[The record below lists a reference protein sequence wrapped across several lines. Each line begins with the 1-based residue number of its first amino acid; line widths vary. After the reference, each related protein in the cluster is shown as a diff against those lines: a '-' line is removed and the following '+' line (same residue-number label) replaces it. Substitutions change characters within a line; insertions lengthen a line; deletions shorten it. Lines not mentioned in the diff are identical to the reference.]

1 MVRGGSETFKNEVL
15 KITAPMLSF
24 SVFTVYLLSFT
35 LSLVNSY
42 SWKYNWSVVTNP
54 LRMDLIF
61 KNIIS
66 NTSLAD
72 NDAETSISSA

>member
-24 SVFTVYLLSFT
+24 SVFTVYLLSV
-35 LSLVNSY
+35 L

-72 NDAETSISSA
+72 NGAETFISDV

>member
-1 MVRGGSETFKNEVL
+1 MVRGGSETFKKLGL
-15 KITAPMLSF
+15 KITAPMISF
-24 SVFTVYLLSFT
+24 SVFTVYLLSG
-35 LSLVNSY
+35 L

>member
-1 MVRGGSETFKNEVL
+1 
-15 KITAPMLSF
+15 MLSF
-24 SVFTVYLLSFT
+24 SVFTVYLLSV
-35 LSLVNSY
+35 L

-72 NDAETSISSA
+72 NGAETSISDV